1 MEDNKNNNI
10 EDDMSMT
17 FVGEIGQKS
26 AIATSDEVESLD
38 STATSTTPESAFPEV
53 KIDPPT
59 DEAGKTITPDIPNSV
74 PAEEVTNNE
83 PVTDTNN
90 LGNNN
95 QTPSFDNDNKNKN
108 KKGHP
113 VLMTFLLILFL
124 AGGTALGW
132 YFSGYINKFLNKE
145 ETKTEKK
152 ETKEVTKV
160 NEEEISPNSI
170 YIKNLIS
177 DYDFYTVGNA
187 TLYTSLYSKDKT
199 EIKDLDDIYL
209 RAIAAKKANKSLSG
223 VFFSSEQFQDAVTL
237 LFGNQ
242 LTLEDESIS
251 NGKSCVNIQ
260 YDSSTKYYREGET
273 ACGGSGFPTLERK
286 IVKAVKNKDTIEV
299 NVAVVIFSGD
309 PTVNKVFKTYNE
321 SSDDQN
327 NLGEVV
333 EGVTRDTFDIDKDY
347 TKLNQYKYT
356 YNYDKDNNN
365 YYLTT
370 IELIK

>member
-59 DEAGKTITPDIPNSV
+59 DEAGKTITPDIPSSV

-124 AGGTALGW
+124 AGGTAFGW

-160 NEEEISPNSI
+160 NEEELNPKGTF
-170 YIKNLIS
+170 IKNLV
-177 DYDFYTVGNA
+177 DQYDEYFVSSASIYSV
-187 TLYTSLYSKDKT
+187 LYAKDKI
-199 EIKDLDDIYL
+199 EIKSLDEDYL
-209 RAIAAKKANKSLSG
+209 RVLAATKATSYKNS
-223 VFFSSEQFQDAVTL
+223 FINSEDFQDAVKTL
-237 LFGNQ
+237 YGSQ
-242 LTLEDESIS
+242 VTLPD
-251 NGKSCVNIQ
+251 KSFELYKGCLAFDYNEVAKSYVI
-260 YDSSTKYYREGET
+260 KKGE
-273 ACGGSGFPTLERK
+273 CGGSGFPTLKRK
-286 IVKAVKNKDTIEV
+286 IIKAVKNESTIEA
-299 NVAVVIFSGD
+299 NVAIAVLD
-309 PTVNKVFKTYNE
+309 TEPTVNKVYKTYDE
-321 SSDDQN
+321 TSSDSN
-327 NLGEVV
+327 NRGEVV
-333 EGVTRDTFDIDKDY
+333 EGVTADTFDIDKDY

-356 YNYDKDNNN
+356 FNYDKDNNN